1 MNIDQLKDGLINLG
15 YDLIDNKG
23 FKLYVTK
30 WINDS
35 ASFTVAS
42 ITRTNPHL
50 WSVNYA
56 YHHTLRPH
64 EQKELTNLLNRYAT
78 MGE

>member
-1 MNIDQLKDGLINLG
+1 MNVNKLKQDLSALG

-42 ITRTNPHL
+42 ITKTNPHL
-50 WSVNYA
+50 WSANYG

-64 EQKELTNLLNRYAT
+64 NQQALTTLLNQYAT
-78 MGE
+78 MGD

>member
-1 MNIDQLKDGLINLG
+1 MNIDQLKDDLINLG

-35 ASFTVAS
+35 ASFTVAT
-42 ITRTNPHL
+42 IHKVHPHA
-50 WSVNYA
+50 WEVKA
-56 YHHTLRPH
+56 YFHHKMWPK
-64 EQKELTNLLNRYAT
+64 EQEDLIELLKKYGT
-78 MGE
+78 MGD